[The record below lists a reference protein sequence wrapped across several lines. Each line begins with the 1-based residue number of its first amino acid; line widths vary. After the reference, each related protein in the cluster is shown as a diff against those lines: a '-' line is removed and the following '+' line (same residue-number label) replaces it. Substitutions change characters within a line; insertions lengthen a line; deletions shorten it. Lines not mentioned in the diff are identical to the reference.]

1 MWLWSLCR
9 LHGDAS
15 SGRSPISV
23 MQRKCRIYVA
33 CLSAPRALKWK
44 FVTLRIIIFVGLTLF
59 ARECWIEIVPRFNAP
74 YPLPRLAMSGY
85 VWRWER
91 ERARPPDTTTN
102 QDRHSTQTHRGTNC
116 MYRRVRLAKCLV
128 CVIVAAA
135 RVDQKPARQHRAKY
149 THACNGT
156 YTHRRQHTTHEAHGR
171 RRLFHY
177 IRAHRQRQQI
187 FHSVQYI
194 WSVHTGC
201 LAIPTIVLL
210 LVRHISIYSRFSAFR
225 PIFFLHFFSFIFALF
240 FTALNVCCASA
251 HFFYV
256 AKYCVMCSSWS
267 EASVSN
273 QREILYFIGKKSAC
287 LLCVSLLLPFA
298 VSIYLDV
305 IFFFFQFFS
314 CISGRCAF
322 LTKQCIYLF
331 CFHSNSLNE
340 FIECWSISKLIEK
353 KIFRILVLCW
363 SDFSLDAFFFSR
375 IPDHILRRSKV
386 CVHVH
391 QSKHISRIRSVIND
405 Y

>member
-1 MWLWSLCR
+1 MTTHRYVLWTCALSSGNLVRSETEFAEYAKCDFDHCVDCTVMRLLDARQYRWCR
-9 LHGDAS
+9 GNVEFTLLVYQHLVHSNENLSRYAS
-15 SGRSPISV
+15 SFLWVWHYSPENVES
-23 MQRKCRIYVA
+23 KSCR
-33 CLSAPRALKWK
+33 
-44 FVTLRIIIFVGLTLF
+44 GLMLHIHY
-59 ARECWIEIVPRFNAP
+59 RDWRC
-74 YPLPRLAMSGY
+74 LAMSGD
-85 VWRWER
+85 ER

-225 PIFFLHFFSFIFALF
+225 PIFF
-240 FTALNVCCASA
+240 
-251 HFFYV
+251 
-256 AKYCVMCSSWS
+256 
-267 EASVSN
+267 
-273 QREILYFIGKKSAC
+273 
-287 LLCVSLLLPFA
+287 SL
-298 VSIYLDV
+298 
-305 IFFFFQFFS
+305 FFFFFH
-314 CISGRCAF
+314 
-322 LTKQCIYLF
+322 F
-331 CFHSNSLNE
+331 CFVFH
-340 FIECWSISKLIEK
+340 CTQ
-353 KIFRILVLCW
+353 RVLCFG
-363 SDFSLDAFFFSR
+363 SLFLCGKILCDVQQLIGSFSVESERDFIFYRKEKCMFVVCITSFAVCRFHLFRRDFFFLP
-375 IPDHILRRSKV
+375 IFLV
-386 CVHVH
+386 
-391 QSKHISRIRSVIND
+391 

>member
-23 MQRKCRIYVA
+23 MQRKWRIYVA

-44 FVTLRIIIFVGLTLF
+44 FVTLRIIIFVGLTLV

-225 PIFFLHFFSFIFALF
+225 PIFFFSFFLFLSFLLCFSLHSTCVVLRLTFSMWQNIVWCAAADRKLQCRIRERFYILSERKVHVCCVYHFF
-240 FTALNVCCASA
+240 C
-251 HFFYV
+251 
-256 AKYCVMCSSWS
+256 
-267 EASVSN
+267 
-273 QREILYFIGKKSAC
+273 R
-287 LLCVSLLLPFA
+287 LPFP
-298 VSIYLDV
+298 
-305 IFFFFQFFS
+305 
-314 CISGRCAF
+314 
-322 LTKQCIYLF
+322 
-331 CFHSNSLNE
+331 
-340 FIECWSISKLIEK
+340 FI
-353 KIFRILVLCW
+353 
-363 SDFSLDAFFFSR
+363 
-375 IPDHILRRSKV
+375 
-386 CVHVH
+386 
-391 QSKHISRIRSVIND
+391 
-405 Y
+405 